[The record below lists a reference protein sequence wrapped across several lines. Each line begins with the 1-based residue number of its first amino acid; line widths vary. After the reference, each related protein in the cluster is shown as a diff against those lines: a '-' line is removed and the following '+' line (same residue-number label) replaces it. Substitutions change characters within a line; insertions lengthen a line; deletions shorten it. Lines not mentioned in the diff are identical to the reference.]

1 MIVHIAV
8 IALIFGIAYLQMTQG
23 LFSSLVMAVCTV
35 FSAGLAMILYE
46 RLGSTMYEVQPVIA
60 DAVSLTL
67 LFVAP
72 LFLLRYLADRF
83 INKDILFNVYVD
95 RVGGAVFGLLSGTI
109 MIGVLLVVMQ
119 LLPFG
124 RVLLGDYR
132 PYSDSLLRDRRLAP
146 FFPDDFVVGFGKMIS
161 AGSMSGSQSL
171 TQAHDDLLLEA
182 FCARNTAGRHG
193 RLDTETNV
201 LKFLGAYQL
210 KPKDIDGFIKWEDLD
225 EPPQNPVVPDYI
237 PTKVLI
243 VRVSVNVS
251 ASGDKKDWWRLPGTQ
266 FRLYCKEKDT
276 YHSYYPIGYLYY
288 DTQTRRWNATLPPN
302 DDNVIQPARL
312 IVMRPKTA
320 AGYSLIYEKGEGKI
334 PEKDLNLVVDW
345 VYRIPAD
352 SIPQAVYFRRI
363 DGAKATAVREGFP
376 QRELL
381 PKALKTIPSDKGR
394 RR

>member
-1 MIVHIAV
+1 MIVHIMV

-23 LFSSLVMAVCTV
+23 LLSSLVMAVCTV

-60 DAVSLTL
+60 DAASLTL
-67 LFVAP
+67 LFVGP

-95 RVGGAVFGLLSGTI
+95 RVGGAVFGLLSGTV

-171 TQAHDDLLLEA
+171 GQAHDNLLLEA

-201 LKFLGAYQL
+201 LKSLGAYEL
-210 KPKDIDGFIKWEDLD
+210 TSGDIKKGIIIWEDL
-225 EPPQNPVVPDYI
+225 EGPPPNPVISDDT

-276 YHSYYPIGYLYY
+276 YRSYYPIGYLYY
-288 DTQTRRWNATLPPN
+288 DTQTRRWNAALPPS

-312 IVMRPKTA
+312 IVMRPKKA
-320 AGYSLIYEKGEGKI
+320 AGYDLIYGEGTI
-334 PEKDLNLVVDW
+334 PQKDLNLVVDW

-352 SIPQAVYFRRI
+352 SIPQTVFFRRI
-363 DGAKATAVREGFP
+363 DGAKVKEVQEGFP
-376 QRELL
+376 RSELL
-381 PKALKTIPSDKGR
+381 PKALKTIPSGEER